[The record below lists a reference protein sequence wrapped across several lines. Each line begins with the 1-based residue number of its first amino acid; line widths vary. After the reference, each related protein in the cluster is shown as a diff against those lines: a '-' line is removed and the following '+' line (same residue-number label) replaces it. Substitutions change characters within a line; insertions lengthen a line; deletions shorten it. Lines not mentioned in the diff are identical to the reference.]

1 MDPNE
6 MPPISLRAQIEELEY
21 ELSMRRSVYARLDRA
36 EPSGK
41 SARDL
46 HMARM
51 EAAKATLEQLMA
63 RTNETQT
70 DDGENT
76 TARAPAVCT
85 ESQR

>member
-1 MDPNE
+1 MK
-6 MPPISLRAQIEELEY
+6 PISLRAQIEELEY

-51 EAAKATLEQLMA
+51 EAAKETLEQLMRG
-63 RTNETQT
+63 RTREI
-70 DDGENT
+70 DDKANA
-76 TARAPAVCT
+76 TANAPAART
-85 ESQR
+85 ESQG

>member
-1 MDPNE
+1 MTDPNE
-6 MPPISLRAQIEELEY
+6 MPPIPLRAQIEELEY

-51 EAAKATLEQLMA
+51 QAAKETLEQLMA
-63 RTNETQT
+63 RTNER
-70 DDGENT
+70 G
-76 TARAPAVCT
+76 
-85 ESQR
+85 